1 MAGLTKRP
9 KIPKQPT
16 QIVKYVSASS
26 SDVTNTQESASD
38 TSSTEDTSK
47 DVREESL
54 LRRSR
59 GRLGTIFTGF
69 RGLLGEAKD
78 TPRKSLL
85 GE

>member
-16 QIVKYVSASS
+16 QVVQYVPTPTPEPVETEEVSAEEL
-26 SDVTNTQESASD
+26 NE
-38 TSSTEDTSK
+38 EI
-47 DVREESL
+47 REESL

-69 RGLLGEAKD
+69 RGLLSEANE